1 MCLYTHTQTHTQNNP
16 LLYDGGVAPEYA
28 ILHYA
33 LENQVVTDQSVDHF
47 LLVCQ
52 ALGQ

>member
-1 MCLYTHTQTHTQNNP
+1 MCLYTHTHTQNNP

-33 LENQVVTDQSVDHF
+33 LEN
-47 LLVCQ
+47 
-52 ALGQ
+52 